1 MDDSFKEKLTDIL
14 KDRISISEGTRANYA
29 RGEDAYEPVLSQAV
43 VFPESNEEVSKILK
57 LCNENKVPVVPFG
70 TGTSLEGHAVGNEK
84 GITISLE
91 KMNKVLSVN
100 AADFDCRVQAN
111 VTRKQLNEY
120 LREDGVFFPID
131 PGADAALGG
140 MAACSAS
147 GTMAVKYGTMRTV
160 VTGLTVVL
168 PNGEIIKT
176 GTRAKKSSAGYNL
189 TNLFIGSEGTLGIIT
204 EVHLRLSPI
213 PESIMS
219 AVCHFPDLESAVLT
233 AQEVIQYGVPIA
245 RIEMLN
251 KDQME
256 ISIKYSKLDK
266 AEPLPTLF
274 FEFHGSEPSNK
285 ESINIVEELSKNNGG
300 SDFKWAESLEE
311 RNKLWKARHEI
322 YYAVK
327 SQGTNVKIYAT
338 DVCVPIS
345 KLVECIKFSENEIQ
359 QHGLKAPMVGH
370 VGDGNFHVTVI
381 YDPSKEGEY
390 EIIRNFSDKLID
402 KALELEGTIT
412 GEHGIGLQKKKY
424 LLREHADNLPVMK
437 AIAIASEEDLA
448 TAKIF
453 QKHADM
459 LLFDS
464 KPPSGASRP
473 GGNALSFEWSL
484 VANQDWRLPWMLA
497 GGIDVANLSLAVEI
511 SGASAIDVSS
521 GVEDSKGFKSPVKI
535 KELLYFAA
543 TL

>member
-1 MDDSFKEKLTDIL
+1 MNELLQKGLKQIL
-14 KDRISISEGTRANYA
+14 NGRFSLSESTRANYA
-29 RGEDAYEPVLSQAV
+29 RGEDSYEPVLSQAV
-43 VFPESNEEVSKILK
+43 AFPETNEEVSKILK
-57 LCNENKVPVVPFG
+57 LCNEHKVPVVPFG
-70 TGTSLEGHAVGNEK
+70 TGTSLEGHVVGNEN

-100 AADFDCRVQAN
+100 GNDFDCRVQAN

-120 LREDGVFFPID
+120 LREDGIFFPID

-140 MAACSAS
+140 MAATSAS
-147 GTMAVKYGTMRTV
+147 GTMAVRYGTMRTV
-160 VTGLTVVL
+160 VSGLTVVL
-168 PNGEIIKT
+168 ANGDIIKT

-256 ISIKYSKLDK
+256 ISIKYSKLENV
-266 AEPLPTLF
+266 EPLPTLF
-274 FEFHGSEPSNK
+274 FEFHGSESSNK
-285 ESINIVEELSKNNGG
+285 ESIKIVEELSKNNGG
-300 SDFKWAESLEE
+300 NDFKWAESIED

-327 SQGTNVKIYAT
+327 AQGTNVKIYAT
-338 DVCVPIS
+338 DICVPIS
-345 KLVECIKFSENEIQ
+345 NLVECIKFSEKEIQ

-381 YDPSKEGEY
+381 YDPAKKGEY

-412 GEHGIGLQKKKY
+412 GEHGIGLQKKEY
-424 LLREHADNLPVMK
+424 LLKEHPDNLPLMK
-437 AIAIASEEDLA
+437 SIKRSLDVNNIMNPGKVFDL
-448 TAKIF
+448 
-453 QKHADM
+453 
-459 LLFDS
+459 
-464 KPPSGASRP
+464 
-473 GGNALSFEWSL
+473 N
-484 VANQDWRLPWMLA
+484 
-497 GGIDVANLSLAVEI
+497 
-511 SGASAIDVSS
+511 
-521 GVEDSKGFKSPVKI
+521 
-535 KELLYFAA
+535 
-543 TL
+543 